1 MELRQIRYFLEIVR
15 SASFGQ
21 AAEKL
26 NITQPALSK
35 SIRNLEQSL
44 DVKLLERH
52 PNGVVPT
59 DFGNLFLEYAS
70 LISAEIERATTEIEQ
85 MKGTGRGIVRVGA
98 GATMMQY
105 VIPQA
110 VRAFMALGTDSTVT
124 FRQGLRS
131 DLISCL
137 RKGEVDLIVGSIKK
151 LSVEEDE
158 EFYHETILRD
168 TIVVVADQSHPL
180 AQSESVKIAD
190 LKGYDWVLPEGT
202 ENERERLGRVLR
214 LADLELPHCVISTP
228 SSNFMSTMLQ
238 GSEYLSYLPQAL
250 LRASGNYAHLKELP
264 IEEPIWDPVD
274 VGVLY
279 RRRGIMLRPV
289 RRFINRLIEAG
300 AEIENGEGSVT
311 PSSNAGH
318 KFVVSDPA

>member
-52 PNGVVPT
+52 PNGVIPT

-70 LISAEIERATTEIEQ
+70 LISGEIDRATTEIEQ

-110 VRAFMALGTDSTVT
+110 VRAFMALGTDATVT

-131 DLISCL
+131 ELVSCL
-137 RKGEVDLIVGSIKK
+137 RRGEVDLIVGSMNS
-151 LSVEEDE
+151 LSVAEDE
-158 EFYHETILRD
+158 EFHRELILRD
-168 TIVVVADQSHPL
+168 TIVVVADESHPL
-180 AQSESVKIAD
+180 SQAKTVEIRD
-190 LKGYDWVLPEGT
+190 LGGYDWVLPEGT
-202 ENERERLGRVLR
+202 ESERDRLGRVLR
-214 LADLELPHCVISTP
+214 QEGLDLPHCVISTP

-238 GSEYLSYLPQAL
+238 GSDYLSYLPQAL
-250 LRASGNYAHLKELP
+250 LRASRNYAHLKELNVAQ
-264 IEEPIWDPVD
+264 PIWDSVD
-274 VGVLY
+274 VGVTY
-279 RRRGIMLRPV
+279 RRRGIMLPPV

-300 AEIENGEGSVT
+300 AEIEQGDG
-311 PSSNAGH
+311 
-318 KFVVSDPA
+318 

>member
-52 PNGVVPT
+52 PNGVIPT

-70 LISAEIERATTEIEQ
+70 LISGEIDRATTEIEQ

-110 VRAFMALGTDSTVT
+110 VRAFMALGTDATVT

-131 DLISCL
+131 ELVSCL
-137 RKGEVDLIVGSIKK
+137 RRGEVDLIVGSMNSF
-151 LSVEEDE
+151 SVAEDE
-158 EFYHETILRD
+158 EFHRELILRD
-168 TIVVVADQSHPL
+168 TIVVVADENHPL
-180 AQSESVKIAD
+180 SQAETVAIRD
-190 LKGYDWVLPEGT
+190 LGGYDWVLPEGT
-202 ENERERLGRVLR
+202 ESERDRLGRVLR
-214 LADLELPHCVISTP
+214 GEGLDLPHCAISTP

-238 GSEYLSYLPQAL
+238 GSDYLSYLPQAL
-250 LRASGNYAHLKELP
+250 LRASRNYAHLKELNVAQ
-264 IEEPIWDPVD
+264 PIWDSVD
-274 VGVLY
+274 VGVTY

-289 RRFINRLIEAG
+289 RRFINRLKEAG
-300 AEIENGEGSVT
+300 AEIDQGGGSGAVAEG
-311 PSSNAGH
+311 
-318 KFVVSDPA
+318 